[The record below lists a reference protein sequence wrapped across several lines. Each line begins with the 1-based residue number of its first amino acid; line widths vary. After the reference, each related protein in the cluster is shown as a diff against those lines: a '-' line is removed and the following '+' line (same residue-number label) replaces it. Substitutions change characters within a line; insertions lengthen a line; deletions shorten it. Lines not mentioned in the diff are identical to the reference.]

1 MKRFIATGVVAAI
14 GSMFA
19 THAPAAL
26 LSNTTAN
33 GVVYMD
39 PNTILGPSEL
49 IPAGMAQVFAGKAI
63 INYDPSAWESLASG
77 FATPPVLT
85 LTAFFN
91 QAQANA
97 LTQAQLLTN
106 VQTSYSYSNQIYAM
120 NGSVVTNLPT
130 RYTQP
135 TTFVY
140 PRGALT
146 NETGSIGL
154 GGVARFAV
162 LGGTDGNLLYGDY
175 TLQYDINRIALGG
188 SGWYLEDNIPPAAP
202 AFDLLNVSTV
212 ETTNYFTIS
221 GYLGVTFEVANY
233 LFDTPGDALAI
244 VGTFNFTGY
253 TSPLT
258 TPVMNRAT
266 LSAGSLILCA
276 SNGIPGSSYSVITS
290 TDPTLPLSEWGTTTT
305 GVFDGSGTSSN
316 SISVNVTEPAR
327 FFCIQQP

>member
-1 MKRFIATGVVAAI
+1 MKRLIAAGAVAAI
-14 GSMFA
+14 GSIFVA
-19 THAPAAL
+19 HAPAAV
-26 LSNTTAN
+26 LSNMTAN
-33 GVVYMD
+33 SVMYMD
-39 PNTILGPSEL
+39 PNTVLGHREL
-49 IPAGMAQVFAGKAI
+49 MPAGMAQVFAGKAI
-63 INYDPSAWESLASG
+63 INCDPSAWGLLASG

-91 QAQANA
+91 QTQANA

-106 VQTSYSYSNQIYAM
+106 VQSYYSYSNQIYAM

-175 TLQYDINRIALGG
+175 TLQYDTNRIALGG

-212 ETTNYFTIS
+212 ETTNSFTIS
-221 GYLGVTFEVANY
+221 GDLGVTYEVAFFLY
-233 LFDTPGDALAI
+233 DTSGDWLAN
-244 VGTFNFTGY
+244 VGTFTFTGY
-253 TSPLT
+253 TAPLT
-258 TPVMNRAT
+258 TPIINQAT
-266 LSAGSLILCA
+266 LSAGSLLLCA
-276 SNGIPGSSYSVITS
+276 SNGLPGSSFSVITS
-290 TDPTLPLSEWGTTTT
+290 TNLTLPLSLWSTMTT
-305 GVFDGSGTSSN
+305 GVFDGSGMTSN
-316 SISVNVTEPAR
+316 SISVNLTEPAR
-327 FFCIQQP
+327 FFSIHQP